1 MQQLTFIEART
12 LEWRDVAEPT
22 LQASDDALVRPLVVT
37 TCDLDGPTIRGTTP
51 LAMMGPYALG
61 HEFVAEVVA
70 VGEAVHAVA
79 AGDLVSVSFQ
89 ICCGECARCR
99 AGLTGSCQSVPP
111 RSMFGFPHGLG
122 GEWGGALSD
131 RVRVPFA
138 NHMLLR
144 LPADVAPRALASLS
158 DNLPDGWRTVA
169 PHLRAL
175 PGAEV
180 LIVGGSGHSI
190 ALYAA
195 AIAHALAAAR
205 VDFIDTDPV
214 RLGLAQRL
222 GANPIEGP
230 PPRRA
235 GKYPIT
241 VDASADPDGL
251 ACALRSVAPGGVCT
265 SIGIY
270 YSDAV
275 PVPLLDMYGTGVHFH
290 TGRANARADMP
301 DVLALVQ
308 SGRLQPELVTSE
320 VVAWCDAA
328 EALVEPSMKPIFVR
342 E

>member
-1 MQQLTFIEART
+1 
-12 LEWRDVAEPT
+12 
-22 LQASDDALVRPLVVT
+22 VVT
-37 TCDLDGPTIRGTTP
+37 TCDLDGPTIRGATP
-51 LAMMGPYALG
+51 LAMMGPYAFG
-61 HEFVAEVVA
+61 HEFVAEVAA
-70 VGEAVHAVA
+70 VGDAVRTVGV
-79 AGDLVSVSFQ
+79 GDLVSVSFQ

-99 AGLTGSCQSVPP
+99 SGLTGSCQSVPP
-111 RSMFGFPHGLG
+111 RSMFGFPHALG

-138 NHMLLR
+138 NHMLLP
-144 LPADVAPRALASLS
+144 LPAGVAPRALASLS
-158 DNLPDGWRTVA
+158 DNLPDGWRCVA
-169 PHLRAL
+169 PHLRAH

-180 LIVGGSGHSI
+180 LIVAGNGHSI

-195 AIAHALAAAR
+195 AIAHALGAAT
-205 VDFIDTDPV
+205 VDFIDSDPG
-214 RLGLAQRL
+214 RLALARRL
-222 GANPIEGP
+222 GANPIDGP

-235 GKYPIT
+235 GQYPIT

-270 YSDAV
+270 YSGEV
-275 PVPLLDMYGTGVHFH
+275 PVPVLDMYGTGVHFH

-301 DVLALVQ
+301 EVLALVQ
-308 SGRLQPELVTSE
+308 AGRLQPELVTTE
-320 VVAWCDAA
+320 IVAWRDAA